1 VGKKKKKSDGGGAPG
16 WIVTFADLATLL
28 MSFFVLL
35 LAFSEMDIVKYKAV
49 SGSMKDALGVQADST
64 EITLSDGDP
73 SEIAKLGGSPDE
85 SDQMGKGTAA
95 DAQLIKDNLAEEIEE
110 KKITLDEGNPGKLLI
125 RLPEKGVFPSGSDEL
140 ARSYV
145 PVLKKVRDT
154 LASVDGSI
162 YVAGHT
168 DDLKIKNKRFR
179 SNWDLSAA
187 RAVSVVHVLLQDG
200 KISSDRIVAQ
210 GYAESRPL
218 VANVDRASR
227 ATNRRVDIILVAAKG
242 KSVPSE
248 EGESAD
254 EQLEGTDGQGDEP
267 SSESGE

>member
-1 VGKKKKKSDGGGAPG
+1 
-16 WIVTFADLATLL
+16 

-35 LAFSEMDIVKYKAV
+35 LSFSEMDVVKYKAV
-49 SGSMKDALGVQADST
+49 SGSMKDALGVQQDST
-64 EITLSDGDP
+64 EITLAEGDP
-73 SEIAKLGGSPDE
+73 SEIAKLAGSPDDAE
-85 SDQMGKGTAA
+85 EKGKGTAA

-145 PVLKKVRDT
+145 PVLEKVRDT

-162 YVAGHT
+162 FVAGHT

-187 RAVSVVHVLLQDG
+187 RAVSVVHVLLDAG
-200 KISSDRIVAQ
+200 KIPSDRIVAQ

-218 VANVDRASR
+218 VENLDKASR
-227 ATNRRVDIILVAAKG
+227 ATNRRVDIILVTAKPTPAA
-242 KSVPSE
+242 PP
-248 EGESAD
+248 EGEPTEQPEGSD
-254 EQLEGTDGQGDEP
+254 EQAAEP
-267 SSESGE
+267 ASESGE